1 MATPATDSAQEPP
14 PPPAP
19 DESAVPSSQQSNNK
33 RAPTQQ
39 SRLGVFFK
47 AVSREEAAR
56 KGTQELQRMGEAAT
70 GTGPILPA
78 ESVVSPST
86 LRVRRYRR
94 KRKAAK
100 MMELQRENQEL
111 REQLAAAQNAGA
123 NAEAVSDFID
133 NTNTIQNFIC

>member
-47 AVSREEAAR
+47 AVSREEAGNNEA
-56 KGTQELQRMGEAAT
+56 GPHQGAGFLDEVAAAPMQDWEVWAYQQQIMQRLEY
-70 GTGPILPA
+70 ILP
-78 ESVVSPST
+78 
-86 LRVRRYRR
+86 
-94 KRKAAK
+94 
-100 MMELQRENQEL
+100 LQNEAM
-111 REQLAAAQNAGA
+111 LAMQFNYWVAMQG
-123 NAEAVSDFID
+123 
-133 NTNTIQNFIC
+133 QMQGQ